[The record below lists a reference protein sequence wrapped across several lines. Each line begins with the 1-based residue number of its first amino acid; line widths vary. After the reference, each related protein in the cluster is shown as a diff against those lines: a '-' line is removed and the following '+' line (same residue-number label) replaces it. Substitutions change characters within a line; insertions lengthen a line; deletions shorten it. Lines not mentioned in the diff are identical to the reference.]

1 MAKSC
6 GIRIGAGAFELV
18 VLDGSAKK
26 HRVVH
31 AVSGTFAGDGPADPK
46 AAGNA
51 LKSAMKGLGVPTE
64 NLGLAMDSRHAAFR
78 KLKLPFT
85 DRSKI
90 ESVLKFEVEGE
101 LPQFSIEDVVV
112 DFLVLAQAADGA
124 QLLTTAVPKTEIQ
137 RALAALK
144 VAGVEPLEVE
154 LEVTAMVNAAHAAG
168 ITQAD
173 TAIVLV
179 HVGEESTSVV
189 TVDGGS
195 VNEMR
200 VIHLGAGSPAPDGA
214 AQPRAEGSGEGSEGT
229 PGVEAPSSLE
239 RERILEQATQR
250 IRRELLRTI
259 SGARTA
265 RELGAVHVCGRELPG
280 LVGSELMGL
289 PVERLAIAPD
299 GGAPLPSGSEIAY
312 GVALR
317 QLGGGTLSP
326 SLRREELRF
335 TGAFERLE
343 LPLAVAALMLVTL
356 AGVWNIFLSKEVQLL
371 RESLANWWRSSNNF
385 MLTNLQAGS
394 RGNLEFPSETLGRY
408 VRNVEAGTGES
419 GAGSFGNELSRFDSL
434 NRVRALIDADIREMR
449 KQLGRDTEIK
459 HPQSALKGMALVLE
473 VFSELG
479 DEIGRFSIRQIDARQ
494 QRPSQRTP
502 EHVRVTM
509 DVAFFAN
516 SPAQA
521 TENYERLVAAFNSK
535 PWRMNFTP
543 KENTPLEDSKG
554 IYLQGIVFEV
564 DLAKAVG
571 DQVWN

>member
-18 VLDGSAKK
+18 VLEGSAKK

-31 AVSGTFAGDGPADPK
+31 AVSGTFAGEGLADPK
-46 AAGNA
+46 AAGSA
-51 LKSAMKGLGVPTE
+51 LKTAMKGLGVPTE

-85 DRSKI
+85 DRAKI
-90 ESVLKFEVEGE
+90 ESVLKYEVEGE
-101 LPQFSIEDVVV
+101 LPQFSIDDVVV
-112 DFLVLAQAADGA
+112 DFLVLSQGADGV
-124 QLLTTAVPKTEIQ
+124 QLLTSAVPKAEIQ
-137 RALAALK
+137 RALGALRS
-144 VAGVEPLEVE
+144 AGLEPLEVE

-168 ITQAD
+168 LTQAD
-173 TAIVLV
+173 SAVVLV

-195 VNEMR
+195 ANEMR
-200 VIHLGAGSPAPDGA
+200 VIHLGAGSPVPPETGESAAEDGDEPGTVPA
-214 AQPRAEGSGEGSEGT
+214 AGT
-229 PGVEAPSSLE
+229 SPVE
-239 RERILEQATQR
+239 RERNLEQAAQR
-250 IRRELLRTI
+250 IRRELSRTI

-265 RELGAVHVCGRELPG
+265 HELASVYVCGRELPG

-289 PVERLAIAPD
+289 SVERLAVGLD
-299 GGAPLPSGSEIAY
+299 GGEGLAQGTEIAY

-317 QLGGGTLSP
+317 QLGGGVLSP

-356 AGVWNIFLSKEVQLL
+356 VGVWNIFLSKEVQLQ

-394 RGNLEFPSETLGRY
+394 RGNLEFPSENLEKY
-408 VRNVEAGTGES
+408 VRAVEAATGET
-419 GAGSFGNELSRFDSL
+419 GSAAFANELSRYDSL
-434 NRVRALIDADIREMR
+434 NRVRALIEADIREMR

-479 DEIGRFSIRQIDARQ
+479 DEIGRFSIRQVDARQ

-521 TENYERLVAAFNSK
+521 TENYERLVAAFNAK
-535 PWRMNFTP
+535 PWRMNFTS
-543 KENTPLEDSKG
+543 KENTPLDDSRG

>member
-6 GIRIGAGAFELV
+6 GIRVGAGAFELV
-18 VLDGSAKK
+18 VLDGSPKK

-31 AVSGTFAGDGPADPK
+31 AVSGTFASDGQADPK
-46 AAGNA
+46 AAGAA
-51 LKSAMKGLGVPTE
+51 LKAAMKGLGVPTE
-64 NLGLAMDSRHAAFR
+64 NLGLAMDSRHSAFR

-85 DRSKI
+85 DRAKI

-112 DFLVLAQAADGA
+112 DFLVLSQAADGV
-124 QLLTTAVPKTEIQ
+124 QLLTTAVPKTEIR
-137 RALAALK
+137 RALGALQA
-144 VAGVEPLEVE
+144 AGVEPLEVE

-173 TAIVLV
+173 SAVVLV

-189 TVDGGS
+189 TVDGGA

-200 VIHLGAGSPAPDGA
+200 VIHLGAGSPAPAEA
-214 AQPRAEGSGEGSEGT
+214 AEAGAEGASEQGEERNA
-229 PGVEAPSSLE
+229 VPSPLE
-239 RERILEQATQR
+239 RERNLEQAAQR

-259 SGARTA
+259 SGARTV

-280 LVGSELMGL
+280 LVGGELMGL
-289 PVERLAIAPD
+289 PVERLVVTPD
-299 GGAPLPSGSEIAY
+299 GGGALPGGTEIAY

-317 QLGGGTLSP
+317 QLGGGVLTP

-356 AGVWNIFLSKEVQLL
+356 AGVWNIFLSKEVQLQ

-394 RGNLEFPSETLGRY
+394 RGNLEFPSETLERY

-419 GAGSFGNELSRFDSL
+419 GSGPFGNELSRYDSL
-434 NRVRALIDADIREMR
+434 SRVRALIEADIREMR

-479 DEIGRFSIRQIDARQ
+479 DEIGRFSIRQVDARQ

-502 EHVRVTM
+502 EHVRVSM
-509 DVAFFAN
+509 DIAFFAN

-521 TENYERLVAAFNSK
+521 TENYERLVAAFNAK
-535 PWRMNFTP
+535 PWRMNFTS
-543 KENTPLEDSKG
+543 KENTPLEDSRG

-571 DQVWN
+571 VQVWN